1 MEPTPISR
9 IFIVEDHP
17 IIRQGYVALIEREA
31 DLQVCGESSSVADAL
46 EKIPQTDPHL
56 IIVDISLGEVSG
68 IELLKELQAS
78 SPKLPV
84 IVVSGHDES
93 VYGDAVY
100 RFGAKA
106 YITKESPHLFMQT
119 IRSVLSAYPHSVQ
132 RPPTTA

>member
-1 MEPTPISR
+1 MSPAPIHK

-17 IIRQGYVALIEREA
+17 IIRQGYIALIQRER
-31 DLQVCGESSSVADAL
+31 DLVVCGEGESVPDAL
-46 EKIPQTDPHL
+46 EKIPQVDPDL

-68 IELLKELQAS
+68 IELLKELQQS
-78 SPKLPV
+78 RPDLPT

-119 IRSVLSAYPHSVQ
+119 IRSVLKAYPRSMPT
-132 RPPTTA
+132 PPTTA